1 MKLEVI
7 FTAVTFAV
15 RADGTRVTIP
25 NEFVFRTSAARDSLQ
40 ACEKAA
46 ETILKDVSFNLRRT
60 LREDDRKKGVYLRV
74 MEDLD
79 RRAQEYRER
88 RKAR

>member
-25 NEFVFRTSAARDSLQ
+25 NDFVFKTSAAGDSLQ
-40 ACEKAA
+40 ACERSAG
-46 ETILKDVSFNLRRT
+46 TILNDVSRNLRRM
-60 LREDDRKKGVYLRV
+60 LREEDRPTRGVYSKIMQEIR
-74 MEDLD
+74 
-79 RRAQEYRER
+79 RRAEES